1 LDHPPDY
8 WGPRERAE
16 EAKTLLGSAIYGM
29 AIVALRR
36 SYMDELIGLAPG
48 DPKVTV
54 LHVKLKLLDDVTG
67 QLQHYVNEFQFKQQ
81 RERAA

>member
-1 LDHPPDY
+1 
-8 WGPRERAE
+8 
-16 EAKTLLGSAIYGM
+16 
-29 AIVALRR
+29 
-36 SYMDELIGLAPG
+36 MDELIGLAPG